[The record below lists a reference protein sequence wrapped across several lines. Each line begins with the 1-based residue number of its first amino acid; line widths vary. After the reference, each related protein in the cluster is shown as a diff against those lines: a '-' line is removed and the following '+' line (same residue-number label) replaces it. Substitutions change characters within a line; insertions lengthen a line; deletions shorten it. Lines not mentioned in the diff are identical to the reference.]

1 MTITSFVTLY
11 NQVKQSIKNKIL
23 GTYSIRI
30 KFSNETIGY
39 VRKITKTS
47 CGYRYEITKN
57 IEQALTYKA
66 HKRCENNINNLTK
79 NRYITSNK
87 DHIFELYEITTA
99 VLRKEK
105 LKKLKTL

>member
-1 MTITSFVTLY
+1 MKITGFIILY

-30 KFSNETIGY
+30 KLSNETIGY
-39 VRKITKTS
+39 VRKITKTA

-66 HKRCENNINNLTK
+66 HKRCENNLNNLSN

-87 DHIFELYEITTA
+87 DHTFELYEITTA

-105 LKKLKTL
+105 LKKLKTI